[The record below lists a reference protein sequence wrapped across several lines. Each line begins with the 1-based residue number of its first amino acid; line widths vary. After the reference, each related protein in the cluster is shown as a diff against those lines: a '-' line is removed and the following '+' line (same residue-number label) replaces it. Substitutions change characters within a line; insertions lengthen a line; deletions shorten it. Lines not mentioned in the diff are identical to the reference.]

1 MSAQPTIVT
10 AAVIERAGLYLI
22 ARKADGGPR
31 AGLWEFPGGKVE
43 RGESHADALTRE
55 CAEELGVAVSV
66 GRPVDVVAWEYA
78 DVSVE
83 LHAYACTIVDG
94 TPAPLEHAELR
105 WVAPGEFAALRLSDA
120 DVPIARRLIEHG

>member
-10 AAVIERAGLYLI
+10 AAVIERAGRFLV

-43 RGESHADALTRE
+43 PDESHADALARE
-55 CAEELGVAVSV
+55 CAEELGVVVSV
-66 GRPVDVVAWEYA
+66 GRPVAVVVWDYA

-94 TPAPLEHAELR
+94 VPAPLEHAELR
-105 WVAPGEFAALRLSDA
+105 WVTAGDIAALRLSDA
-120 DVPIARRLIEHG
+120 DVPIARRLIERS